1 VAVHRRRLRLRFRLR
16 QDGLGLFLVERRFA
30 TPAIVVVG
38 SKLDE
43 LTTVASHHFP

>member
-30 TPAIVVVG
+30 TPAIVVVV